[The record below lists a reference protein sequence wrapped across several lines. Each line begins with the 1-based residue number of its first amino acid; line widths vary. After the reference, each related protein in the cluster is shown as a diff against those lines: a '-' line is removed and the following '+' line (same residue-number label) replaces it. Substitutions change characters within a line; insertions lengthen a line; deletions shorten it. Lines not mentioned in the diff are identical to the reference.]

1 MNRDGRAKRAKAA
14 DTVGLYG
21 FALKT
26 NAML

>member
-1 MNRDGRAKRAKAA
+1 MNRDGRVKRAKAT

-21 FALKT
+21 FVLKT